1 MINDARIKAYYP
13 PAHKRLLAVW
23 YRHYRVYT
31 RNLLT
36 NGFPPFFEPLFFL
49 AAMGFGFSRFMGTQ
63 TLEGLPFMDFVA
75 SGLILSSALYTSAFE
90 CTYGTFIRLTFD
102 KTYDSM
108 LAAPLLPRDIIVG
121 EIFWASTKGAF
132 YSSAVLCMVSL
143 FGLIGTP
150 GSLLTPVIGFFTGML
165 FAVASLLVTSFVRYN
180 LDHFNFYFTG
190 FLTPLFFFCGLL
202 FPVSN
207 LPAPLDSIAEALPL
221 THLVRLERA
230 ICFGNWED
238 THLIGAAYC
247 LLFIFVIGWI
257 ALRRLERRL
266 ID

>member
-1 MINDARIKAYYP
+1 MSNNTTQARYP
-13 PAHKRLLAVW
+13 SAPERLHAVW
-23 YRHYRVYT
+23 YRHYRTYT
-31 RNLLT
+31 RNLIT

-49 AAMGFGFSRFMGTQ
+49 AAMGFGFSKFMSML

-75 SGLILSSALYTSAFE
+75 SGLILTSALYTAAFE

-108 LAAPLLPRDIIVG
+108 LAAPLLPRDIIIG
-121 EIFWASTKGAF
+121 EIFWCGTKGAF

-143 FGLIGTP
+143 FGLVGTV
-150 GSLLTPVIGFFTGML
+150 GSLLTPIIGFFTGIL

-190 FLTPLFFFCGLL
+190 VLTPLFFFCGVI
-202 FPVSN
+202 FPVSQ
-207 LPAPLDSIAEALPL
+207 LPSTLSTIAELLPL
-221 THLVRLERA
+221 THLIRIERA
-230 ICFGNWED
+230 VCFGNWGIE
-238 THLIGAAYC
+238 HLWGAVYC
-247 LLFIFVIGWI
+247 LVFIAVIGWLAI
-257 ALRRLERRL
+257 RRLERRL